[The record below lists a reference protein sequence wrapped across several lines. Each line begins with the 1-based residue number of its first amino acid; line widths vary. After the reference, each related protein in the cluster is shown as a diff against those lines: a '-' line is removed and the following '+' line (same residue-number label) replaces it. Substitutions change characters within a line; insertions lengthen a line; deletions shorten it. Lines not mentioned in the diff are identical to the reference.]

1 MADAQL
7 EIIGPNG
14 DVRFHSL
21 DDGGLVNIGRD
32 PENDIVINSPS
43 VAPFHAVLDA
53 RQQPYQLVVL
63 AQGYPTRVAGRLIE
77 QSGSEALQTWDTVEL
92 DGYSL
97 ILLEGA
103 GAVAP
108 SRAAVPA
115 MAGVGATA
123 AVAGAAMSA
132 PVMGEAAQAFIE
144 RRLPRAPIGAM
155 SEAPF
160 PEYRPLPDQSDE
172 FVVIEMDPREFIT
185 DVDLPINFNVDVT
198 NGGDL
203 VASFYL
209 QVDGVPPEWVTV
221 APDFVNLREGQ
232 HRSFAVTITP
242 PRDPGTLAGTHSFG
256 VVVYSPE
263 FPGRFARRGAALVI
277 NPYYDFSIGDVS
289 PKRQR
294 IGYFKRV
301 GKASFPVMN
310 RGNSDLG
317 VQLNGEDDERAVQ
330 FEFKLAGDDS
340 ASSSNVTVLGPS
352 EALDM
357 SVVIAP
363 NRRRFIGLGGHAHNF
378 TITAT
383 PLSGFATPLS
393 VAGRAV
399 STPLIGPI
407 WIVLALLLLT
417 VLTVWLLRPQVYEF
431 TVTPGQVDSG
441 KTATLEWRAAPF
453 ATLRIDP
460 DIGVLD
466 RSEGTIEI
474 EPRFDTTYRITAENL
489 LTRLNQS
496 LFFDDRE
503 ATVLVDPRLP
513 SIRFFV
519 DRVNVNVG
527 ETVTLSWEVGRAAR
541 VLLIRNGIPETIPVA
556 QHTGS
561 RTFTVEEST
570 TFELRAFNDYTDED
584 LGVAANIQ
592 VTASTPQPTAAP
604 PAVIQRFDV
613 VPSRIQAGD
622 IITISWAVEDVD
634 SVNIAP
640 IGDLPP
646 TGTLNQ
652 APTTTTTYVLQAV
665 NESGQ
670 PVSLF
675 REVVVDPAPTPTPLP
690 GTPVIEFFQAT
701 PNEVALGSNESQSVT
716 LSWSIQG
723 DITGVS
729 ISAIGFNVSGLPAV
743 GQRVV
748 TVSQRTLFI
757 LTATNQSLN
766 ASTTAEVKVNN
777 PVPTVSSL
785 SPASST
791 DVGGARFTMTI
802 FGTGFVPQ
810 SRVRWN
816 GQDRPTTFIS
826 STQLQASIFAE
837 DIQSSGEFPVTVFNP
852 VPGGGNSAPVNFRLD
867 NPTPV
872 IGDVSPPQV
881 EVGNPGINI
890 TVTGTGFT
898 PESQVQWAGTNLD
911 NVVYVNANQLT
922 APIGAS
928 RLAAAAVVPITVVNQ
943 GVNGSL
949 VSNTVNFSVSLTSLT
964 PQIDAIAPGSF
975 KTNTVPFTIT
985 ITGSNFANGAQVRWQ
1000 GVNLTTVTVI
1010 SDQVIS
1016 AQVDNTVDTSVA
1028 GTVFVTVVNPG
1039 GTISNA
1045 YAFTLT
1051 DDALDG
1057 WSPACVTSG
1066 AVQFTLQVDLKD
1078 PTAGPVTATWNGVP
1092 VTATILPAPNNDRVN
1107 LTIPAL
1113 LITGPG
1119 AAIVEIT
1126 VGTRTSSFSLDVRN
1140 PQAVLTPTILP
1151 AQVVV
1156 GTSLAVQA
1164 QLQPAPGCLSPH
1176 QQTGTRTV
1184 GLVSSDA
1191 AVIGVS
1197 LLGVPVVSV
1206 NVPAGGT
1213 VNFDVDGVAIP
1224 SSPAVASVT
1233 PTVNGA
1239 EQPTQQVQVSVINPA
1254 VTLGSVA
1261 PTTRVWGGAV
1271 FTLTVNGSG
1280 FVNNASGT
1288 TQVFWNGTPLGGV
1301 TVVNANQLTVSVP
1314 SAQLTNKS
1322 QANPVVI
1329 QVTNPVPSANP
1340 PSANLAGVTL
1350 ADPVLSFTN
1359 VTDIAPSG
1367 TITANVNISAA
1378 LGAPLDVCVSVT
1390 GGVTLTAPLGT
1401 GPCAPGQKQ
1410 VTIAAGATTATFDIT
1425 AGVTP
1430 GAYTV
1435 SAAAAL
1441 GTTPV
1446 TNLVANGAG
1455 NIAGRTVT
1463 FNITNVNTGMQVVSS
1478 PAGMNCTLVADG
1490 TCTGSFPTGGTV
1502 DFAFTATP
1510 YGGGDTRN
1518 AATVASFTFVS
1529 GEACLLGGGSCRIN
1543 TLNTN
1548 TVYNMA
1554 LVTQHRVSVGAG
1566 NTSNAGVDYVISG
1579 TLTDNDTIN
1588 CTIANGT
1595 GAATGDCE
1603 AWATPGAF
1611 GLDIS
1616 GGLEALPTARDSVTW
1631 GGGLAACGTDL
1642 EANLP
1647 CNFSVVAAG
1656 ISFTTAFQ
1664 QQYLLTI
1671 AGAGTNDTAQN
1682 ITGGGL
1688 NCNITNGATAGTCAV
1703 WVNAGTNVLVT
1714 RPNPIPGNTPTAQA
1728 LFNGWSIGACGTN
1741 VTCNVTMNVGQ
1752 TVTLTY
1758 QQQYLLTIA
1767 GAGTNA
1773 VAQNITGGGG
1783 LSCDITN
1790 GATAG
1795 TCTVWV
1801 NDGAVYTITR
1811 PNPVS
1816 GNTADQ
1822 QALFSGWS
1830 VGACGV
1836 AGTCNVTLTVA
1847 PLTVTLT
1854 YQQQYRV
1861 RVLNGANAGA
1871 PVLMTSAPAGI
1882 TCTNTAGTVAPAA
1895 TCETWVNVG
1904 TNLTITAGRAPTAW
1918 NRTGTAGGACLAAT
1932 TCVSTGIAS
1941 LITVAPAF
1949 P

>member
-1 MADAQL
+1 MANAQL

-14 DVRFHSL
+14 DVRFHTL
-21 DDGGLVNIGRD
+21 EGGGLVNIGRD

-97 ILLEGA
+97 ILLEG
-103 GAVAP
+103 
-108 SRAAVPA
+108 S
-115 MAGVGATA
+115 GVGEPRTA
-123 AVAGAAMSA
+123 AVSGPSPVAAPPVGGSA
-132 PVMGEAAQAFIE
+132 PAAVAAAAVTGEAATAFIE

-160 PEYRPLPDQSDE
+160 PEYRPLPEQNDE
-172 FVVIEMDPREFIT
+172 FVVIEMEPREFIA
-185 DVDLPINFNVDVT
+185 DVDLPINFTVRVT

-203 VASFYL
+203 DASFYL
-209 QVDGVPPEWVTV
+209 QVDGVPPEWVHV
-221 APDFVNLREGQ
+221 APEFLSLPERQSG
-232 HRSFAVTITP
+232 SFAVTITP
-242 PRDPGTLAGTHSFG
+242 PRQPGTLAGTHSFG
-256 VVVYSPE
+256 VVVYSPQ
-263 FPGRFARRGAALVI
+263 FSGRFSRRGASLVI
-277 NPYYDFSIGDVS
+277 NPYYDFVIGDVS

-301 GKASFPVMN
+301 GKATFLLVN

-317 VQLNGEDDERAVQ
+317 VQLHGDDDERAVQ
-330 FEFKLAGDDS
+330 FEFKPAGDDS
-340 ASSSNVTVLGPS
+340 ASASNVTVLGPD
-352 EALDM
+352 EGLDM

-431 TVTPGQVDSG
+431 TVTPAQVDSG

-474 EPRFDTTYRITAENL
+474 EPRFDTTYRIMAENL

-496 LFFDDRE
+496 LFFDERE

-541 VLLIRNGIPETIPVA
+541 VLLVRNGIPETIPVA

-561 RTFTVEEST
+561 RMFTIDETT
-570 TFELRAFNDYTDED
+570 TFELRAFNDYTDAD
-584 LGVAANIQ
+584 VGVAANIQ
-592 VTASTPQPTAAP
+592 VSASTPLPTAAP

-634 SVNIAP
+634 SVNITP

-665 NESGQ
+665 NSSGQ

-701 PNEVALGSNESQSVT
+701 PNEVVLESNGSQSVT

-723 DITGVS
+723 DVTGVS

-785 SPASST
+785 SPPNST
-791 DVGGARFTMTI
+791 DVGGPRFTLTV

-852 VPGGGNSAPVNFRLD
+852 VPGGGNSTPVNFRLD

-872 IGDVSPPQV
+872 ISDISPPQV
-881 EVGNPGINI
+881 EVGNAGITLTI
-890 TVTGTGFT
+890 TGTGFT
-898 PESQVQWAGTNLD
+898 PESQVQWAGANLD

-928 RLAAAAVVPITVVNQ
+928 RLAVPAVVPITVVNQ

-949 VSNTVNFSVSLTSLT
+949 VSNAVNFNVSLTSLT

-1016 AQVDNTVDTSVA
+1016 AQVDNTVNTSVA

-1039 GTISNA
+1039 GNISNA
-1045 YAFTLT
+1045 YPFTLT

-1066 AVQFTLQVDLKD
+1066 AVDFVLTVDLKD
-1078 PTAGPVTATWNGVP
+1078 PPVGLVTATWNGIPVP
-1092 VTATILPAPNNDRVN
+1092 PADINVVGDRVD
-1107 LTIPAL
+1107 LDIQGAWFDA
-1113 LITGPG
+1113 PG
-1119 AAIVEIT
+1119 SAIVALT
-1126 VGTRTSSFSLDVRN
+1126 VGTRTSSFSMDVRN

-1164 QLQPAPGCLSPH
+1164 QLQTAPGCLSPH
-1176 QQTGTRTV
+1176 QQTGARTV

-1191 AVIGVS
+1191 TVIGV
-1197 LLGVPVVSV
+1197 PASV
-1206 NVPAGGT
+1206 IVPAGAT
-1213 VNFDVDGVAIP
+1213 VNFNVDGVSIP

-1233 PTVNGA
+1233 PVVNGA
-1239 EQPTQQVQVSVINPA
+1239 EQPTQQIQVSVINPA
-1254 VTLGSVA
+1254 LTLGSVA
-1261 PTTRVWGGAV
+1261 PTTRVWGGAP
-1271 FTLTVNGSG
+1271 FTLTVDGSG

-1288 TQVFWNGTPLGGV
+1288 TQVFWNGILLGGV
-1301 TVVNANQLTVSVP
+1301 TVVNATQLTVPVP
-1314 SAQLTNKS
+1314 AAQLLDKA

-1340 PSANLAGVTL
+1340 SSVNLAGVTL
-1350 ADPVLSFTN
+1350 ADPVLSLSN

-1378 LGAPLDVCVSVT
+1378 LGAALDVCVSAT

-1401 GPCAPGQKQ
+1401 GPCGAGEKL
-1410 VTIAAGATTATFDIT
+1410 VTIAAGATSASFDIN
-1425 AGVTP
+1425 AGATP
-1430 GAYTV
+1430 GPYTV

-1441 GTTPV
+1441 ATTPV
-1446 TNLVANGAG
+1446 TNLVANGGA

-1490 TCTGSFPTGGTV
+1490 TCTGSFPIGGTV
-1502 DFAFTATP
+1502 DFTFTATP
-1510 YGGGDTRN
+1510 YGGGNTRN
-1518 AATVASFTFVS
+1518 AATVASFTFAS
-1529 GEACLLGGGSCRIN
+1529 GETCVLGGGSCRIN
-1543 TLNTN
+1543 VLNTN
-1548 TVYNMA
+1548 TVYNVA
-1554 LVTQHRVSVGAG
+1554 LVTQHRVNVGAG
-1566 NTSNAGVDYVISG
+1566 NTSNAGVNYVISG
-1579 TLTDNDTIN
+1579 TLTDNDAIN
-1588 CTIANGT
+1588 CTIADTTGT
-1595 GAATGDCE
+1595 ATGDCE

-1611 GLDIS
+1611 NVTIND
-1616 GGLEALPTARDSVTW
+1616 GLEDAGTARDSVTW

-1642 EANLP
+1642 DADLP
-1647 CNFSVVAAG
+1647 CNFNVAAPLT
-1656 ISFTTAFQ
+1656 FTTAFQ

-1688 NCNITNGATAGTCAV
+1688 NCNIQNAVASGPACAV
-1703 WVNAGTNVLVT
+1703 WVDAGTNVLVA
-1714 RPNPIPGNTPTAQA
+1714 RPNPITGNSGTAQA

-1741 VTCNVTMNVGQ
+1741 PTCNVTMNVYQ

-1767 GAGTNA
+1767 GAGTNDT
-1773 VAQNITGGGG
+1773 AQNITGGGG
-1783 LSCDITN
+1783 LSCNITN

-1811 PNPVS
+1811 PDPVT

-1871 PVLMTSAPAGI
+1871 AVLMTSAPAGI

-1904 TNLTITAGRAPTAW
+1904 TNLTITAGRAPSAW
-1918 NRTGTAGGACLAAT
+1918 NRTGTAGGACVAAT
-1932 TCVSTGIAS
+1932 TCVSNNIQS